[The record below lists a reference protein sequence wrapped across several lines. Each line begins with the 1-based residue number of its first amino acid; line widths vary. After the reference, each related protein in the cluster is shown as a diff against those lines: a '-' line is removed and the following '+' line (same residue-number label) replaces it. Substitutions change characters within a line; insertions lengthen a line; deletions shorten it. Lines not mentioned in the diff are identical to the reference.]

1 MPSSRLLTFAQ
12 KATTLTLFG
21 ITCSGAYVVFSA
33 ASKIIDRRL
42 INPEKYANEPIV
54 EGSATGN
61 GLPGTGVINSGNKL
75 PESNSPYR

>member
-1 MPSSRLLTFAQ
+1 MPSSRLLTLAQ

-21 ITCSGAYVVFSA
+21 ITVSGAYVVFSA

-42 INPEKYANEPIV
+42 INPEKYKNEPIL

-61 GLPGTGVINSGNKL
+61 GLPGTGIVTNASEKL
-75 PESNSPYR
+75 PESNSP